1 MEREQPRVGRDRK
14 GQEAKVARPASA
26 EQGWVIGG
34 ETRETSYQGREQG

>member
-26 EQGWVIGG
+26 EQGWVIG
-34 ETRETSYQGREQG
+34 ETRETSHRDREQG